1 MKVPTNAL
9 VAIAVVVAVVGGNK
23 LLQQNR
29 YPTAK
34 AIAESSQ
41 ISSIPTSNVFDENG
55 IQIIEI
61 AAKGGYSPYE
71 TTAKALLPTILRF
84 VTDDTFDCSSSVI
97 IPGLRLRKRLPLSGK
112 TNIQLPTIPENTTL
126 TVYCSMGMYYF
137 NLNFVG

>member
-1 MKVPTNAL
+1 MKAPTRAL
-9 VAIAVVVAVVGGNK
+9 VAIAVVVAVVWGNR

-34 AIAESSQ
+34 AVAQSSQ
-41 ISSIPTSNVFDENG
+41 ISLIPTSNVFDENG
-55 IQIIEI
+55 IQIIEV

-97 IPGLRLRKRLPLSGK
+97 IPDLRIRKRLPLSGE
-112 TNIQLPTIPENTTL
+112 TDIQLPAIPENTTV
-126 TVYCSMGMYYF
+126 TVYCGMGMYYF

>member
-1 MKVPTNAL
+1 MKIPTNAL
-9 VAIAVVVAVVGGNK
+9 VAIAIVAAVVWGNK

-29 YPTAK
+29 YPVAK
-34 AIAESSQ
+34 TVVQSGQ
-41 ISSIPTSNVFDENG
+41 ISSKPTSNVYDENG

-97 IPGLRLRKRLPLSGK
+97 IPDLRIRKRLPLSGK
-112 TNIQLPTIPENTTL
+112 TDIQLPTIPENTTV
-126 TVYCSMGMYYF
+126 TVYCGMGMYYF
-137 NLNFVG
+137 NLNFIG

>member
-9 VAIAVVVAVVGGNK
+9 VAIAVVVAVFWGNK

-29 YPTAK
+29 YAAPK
-34 AIAESSQ
+34 RIVQSSQ
-41 ISSIPTSNVFDENG
+41 ISSEPTNNVYDENG
-55 IQIIEI
+55 IQIIEVT
-61 AAKGGYSPYE
+61 AKGGYSPDE

-97 IPGLRLRKRLPLSGK
+97 IPNLRIRKRLPLSGK
-112 TNIQLPTIPENTTL
+112 TDIQLPTIPENTTI
-126 TVYCSMGMYYF
+126 TVYCGMGMYYF